1 MTTALVAVGVALG
14 LLLVATVA
22 YHHGRRRG
30 RVLLPAELVAELRE
44 HKLHC
49 IGEPPQRVALE
60 IGLLCDT
67 GGTDEH
73 ATGAA
78 ASR

>member
-1 MTTALVAVGVALG
+1 VTTALAAVGAFLG

-22 YHHGRRRG
+22 YHHGRRQG
-30 RVLLPAELVAELRE
+30 RVMLSPHLIAELRE
-44 HKLHC
+44 HKLRC

-67 GGTDEH
+67 GARGERSSGT
-73 ATGAA
+73 AA
-78 ASR
+78 PS